1 VSIQIVSFRTLQKL
15 KFICQIHDPIVGVPL
30 EKQFEGILNSFNVSA
45 TLNLS
50 IDGIWD
56 QSIEDYQCNVL
67 VIGPALS
74 RCEAVDVTRNGEIK
88 GWYIIDEI
96 I

>member
-1 VSIQIVSFRTLQKL
+1 
-15 KFICQIHDPIVGVPL
+15 VGVPL

-56 QSIEDYQCNVL
+56 QSIEDHQCNVL
-67 VIGPALS
+67 AIGPALS
-74 RCEAVDVTRNGEIK
+74 RCEAVDITRNSEIK
-88 GWYIIDEI
+88 GWYVTDEI